1 MKRAAHVSF
10 VAFGLALLGACG
22 GPGADSPAGANADL
36 VTPFAV
42 AFRDEA
48 TADPE
53 KATNE
58 YLAVVDSAAAA
69 PASPWQMAILDAAL
83 DALVDRAVSAFADVT
98 PDSALA
104 YRTKLGPAIE
114 KHLAST
120 AAHASGAF
128 AAGRIAETLTS
139 LAQRRGDAA
148 AAESWRGRSGCAR
161 EATVVGPLAWAAI
174 TGVRAADPLDRFDAP
189 LAAGYVAPGPFGA
202 SNPPVVVRGG
212 GCAIPLAAPSSVP
225 GVRDVVV
232 DAVVPVAGTIGVE
245 LRTAGA
251 AVLRVGGRA
260 VLSRAYDLGGSDAVE
275 RATITV
281 GAGRVR
287 IVARVGLI
295 DADDDIEISAWG
307 SDGAPLALVA
317 PTVGSSATAAATAAS
332 PLVTPPPKTN
342 DERTAFAAAALAD
355 DIAPIAEQAL
365 SSAPSRADTP
375 PEQLLLY
382 ARAVKTAADIS
393 SVQRAERGRAA
404 YDRVLDAWPTSWEAI
419 LAHAVL
425 AGVRRGRS
433 EARIEQLRDLDLHRA
448 KAGSFALPLIDAFDV
463 VASGRDDLVD
473 RARASLERVR
483 GPLGGTPLF
492 VDVSRVVEGH
502 VGTDRVALEC
512 SDDPLR
518 ARDRLD
524 CYDAL
529 HSIGDRAKASAE
541 LARVRAT
548 LGAPLRFLPLEL
560 RDAVIAGD
568 IDTARKAFSAMPP
581 GEKTLSAWAVTTA
594 TTDTAGA
601 RDAFR
606 ALAPLTSDAPMAI
619 APILRALGDDPTKA
633 FEGVAEKI
641 VAQDRATPIL
651 PTAPTAVLARDERYA
666 IDATG
671 LLHYVLFDVRRVS
684 GTTDVD
690 ENAQAPAPAIDG
702 HAVARALRR
711 RIFKKDGRVLEPD
724 ATPNASQAHAEL
736 SQLEQGDAVEAIYEG
751 WSLPGETGDLGID
764 TPDLLPDR
772 TAVHEA
778 TIELRVPVA
787 VHAAVVSHA
796 LLGKGVETRDGDMR
810 VVTWKMRDHAP
821 RKIEEGVPHFDN
833 AVAVSFS
840 TAEWAVVGQALRESL
855 AALEDQN
862 PEIAAWAHAAAG
874 ASSAPS
880 KALIEAVVEAAGKAV
895 KESQPGM
902 LSDFGVGST
911 KGPQSQTARTILTE
925 HEGSRTWLIT
935 RALRELGVRAEVAI
949 AEDQPFSANPAFP
962 PHFGRF
968 THPLVVA
975 HLASEEIWIDADIS
989 GPPLPAG
996 RISPELRGRSL
1007 VRESG
1012 AIEAVPSLGA
1022 ADEEDEIDVRLTLD
1036 DKGNAKGTF
1045 LVLLRGRDAQELAEA
1060 FYRVVGDE
1068 RQRALRAVVLAW
1080 VPVANVDDVEL
1091 SSTEGSWQVGVR
1103 AQISVSGYAQPQ
1115 GKAWTLPGSEALHFV
1130 FPSAH
1135 VASLGATYAS
1145 EGARESALAVNAAVQ
1160 YHVHRRVELPAGAS
1174 VTRAP
1179 GPFDVKSAHLV
1190 ASRKIAV
1197 SGGAVEDDFVLGM
1210 PTGTIPAAEYG
1221 VFVADSHKTD
1231 DAFMATTWVKPGA

>member
-1 MKRAAHVSF
+1 VKRAAYL
-10 VAFGLALLGACG
+10 AFSLASIAACG
-22 GPGADSPAGANADL
+22 GPGAESPSGAKANL
-36 VTPFAV
+36 VTPFVV

-48 TADPE
+48 RADPA

-58 YLAVVDSAAAA
+58 YLAVVDAAAAA
-69 PASPWQMAILDAAL
+69 PASPWQMPVLDAAL
-83 DALVDRAVSAFADVT
+83 DALVDRSVSSFADVT
-98 PDSALA
+98 PDAALA
-104 YRTKLGPAIE
+104 YRTTLGDAIE

-120 AAHASGAF
+120 AAKAGGPF
-128 AAGRIAETLTS
+128 AAGRISETLAS
-139 LAQRRGDAA
+139 MAQRRGDVAA
-148 AAESWRGRSGCAR
+148 AASWRAKSGCAQ
-161 EATVVGPLAWAAI
+161 EAAVVGPLAWAAI
-174 TGVRAADPLDRFDAP
+174 TGVRAHDALDRFDAP
-189 LAAGYVAPGPFGA
+189 LAASYVSPGPFGA
-202 SNPPVVVRGG
+202 SNPPVIVRGE

-232 DAVVPVAGTIGVE
+232 DAVVPAGGSIGVE

-251 AVLRVGGRA
+251 AVLRVGGRP

-275 RATITV
+275 RAIITV

-287 IVARVGLI
+287 IVARVGLV

-307 SDGAPLALVA
+307 PDGAPLALVA
-317 PTVGSSATAAATAAS
+317 PTVGSTATSAATGSS
-332 PLVTPPPKTN
+332 PLATPAPKTD

-355 DIAPIAEQAL
+355 DIAPMAEQAL
-365 SSAPSRADTP
+365 ASAPARSDTP

-382 ARAVKTAADIS
+382 ARAVRTAADIS

-448 KAGSFALPLIDAFDV
+448 KAGSFALPLIDAFEV
-463 VASGRDDLVD
+463 VASGRDELVD
-473 RARASLERVR
+473 RARAALERAR
-483 GPLGGTPLF
+483 GTLGGTPLF
-492 VDVSRVVEGH
+492 VDVASVVDGH

-529 HSIGDRAKASAE
+529 HGIGDRAKASAE
-541 LARVRAT
+541 LARIRAT

-568 IDTARKAFSAMPP
+568 LETARRAFASMPP
-581 GEKTLSAWAVTTA
+581 GEKTLSAWAVTAKVTDTTA
-594 TTDTAGA
+594 T
-601 RDAFR
+601 REAFR
-606 ALAPLTSDAPMAI
+606 ALAPLASDAPMAI
-619 APILRALGDDPTKA
+619 APLLRAAGDDPTKA
-633 FEGVAEKI
+633 FDGVAERV
-641 VAQDRATPIL
+641 VAQDRASPIL
-651 PTAPTAVLARDERYA
+651 PTAPTAVLVRDERYS

-671 LLHYVLFDVRRVS
+671 LLHYVLFDVRRVN

-690 ENAQAPAPAIDG
+690 ENAQASAPAIDG
-702 HAVARALRR
+702 RAVARSLRR
-711 RIFKKDGRVLEPD
+711 RILKKDGRVLEPD
-724 ATPNASQAHAEL
+724 STPNASQAHAEL
-736 SQLEQGDAVEAIYEG
+736 SQLEQGDAIEAIYEG

-764 TPDLLPDR
+764 TPDLLGDR
-772 TAVHEA
+772 TAVHDA
-778 TIELRVPVA
+778 AIELRVPA
-787 VHAAVVSHA
+787 SLHAALVSHA
-796 LLGKGVETRDGDMR
+796 LLGKGVETHDGDMR
-810 VVTWKMRDHAP
+810 VTTWKMHDHAP
-821 RKIEEGVPHFDN
+821 RKIEEGVPHYDN

-840 TAEWAVVGQALRESL
+840 TAEWSEVGQALRETL
-855 AALEDQN
+855 ASLEDHS
-862 PEIAAWAHAAAG
+862 PEIAAWARDAAG
-874 ASSAPS
+874 PSKAPS
-880 KALIEAVVEAAGKAV
+880 KALIEAVVVAAGKAV

-911 KGPQSQTARTILTE
+911 KGPQTQTARTILTE

-949 AEDQPFSANPAFP
+949 SEDQPFSANPAFP

-975 HLASEEIWIDADIS
+975 QLASEEIWIDSDVS

-1012 AIEAVPSLGA
+1012 SIEPVPSLGGT
-1022 ADEEDEIDVRLTLD
+1022 DEQDEIDVRLTLD

-1068 RQRALRAVVLAW
+1068 RQRALRAVVLGW
-1080 VPVANVDDVEL
+1080 VPYANVDEVAL

-1103 AQISVSGYAQPQ
+1103 AQISVGGYAQPQ
-1115 GKAWTLPGSEALHFV
+1115 GAAWTLPGSEALHFV

-1145 EGARESALAVNAAVQ
+1145 EGARESALAVNAAIQ
-1160 YHVHRRVELPAGAS
+1160 YHVHRRIELPGGAS

-1179 GPFDVKSAHLV
+1179 GPFDVKSAHLD
-1190 ASRKIAV
+1190 ASRKISV
-1197 SGGAVEDDFVLGM
+1197 SGGAIEDDFVLGM
-1210 PTGTIPAAEYG
+1210 PTGTIPASEYG
-1221 VFVADSHKTD
+1221 VFVVDAHKTD
-1231 DAFMATTWVKPGA
+1231 DAFMATTWVKPGT